1 MKFEVYKYMENVT
14 LLLYTFNFYNYIVSL
29 VSKENYGEI
38 WGFDRQLNVK
48 IQLRK
53 YRQHRAWLVK

>member
-1 MKFEVYKYMENVT
+1 MKFEMYKYMENVT

-53 YRQHRAWLVK
+53 YRQHRTWLVK

>member
-1 MKFEVYKYMENVT
+1 MKFEMYKYMENVT

-48 IQLRK
+48 FN
-53 YRQHRAWLVK
+53 